1 MRAQLRIAL
10 AFAVAALAAVGASP
24 APAGTYG
31 TASFACTP
39 AVFDTLSALTGS
51 GGARLGDDVPRKE
64 KDTESFTGDP
74 ADPADLTAPGK
85 SPKGAIP
92 VYFHVVYSSDGTG
105 DVSREVVRRQI
116 DVLNITFG
124 GMTTGH
130 DTGFRFRLAG
140 VDRTKNDAWFE
151 QATLEAEV
159 AMKSALKR
167 GGSTELNI
175 YSTSGGGF
183 LGWSYQPKIVATK
196 DAVLDGVVIH
206 FGSMPGGEIG
216 NYNLGYTTTHEV
228 GHYLGLAHTFQ
239 KGCKAPGDRVDDT
252 PFMLEPTSGCPADG
266 TKDTCPKKPG
276 LDPIHNYMDYSYDI
290 CYTEFTEGQ
299 AERMQ
304 KQYARWRL
312 NNV

>member
-1 MRAQLRIAL
+1 MRAHLRLAL
-10 AFAVAALAAVGASP
+10 ALAVAALAAVGASP
-24 APAGTYG
+24 APAGTHG

-51 GGARLGDDVPRKE
+51 GTARLGDDMPRKE

-74 ADPADLTAPGK
+74 ADPVDQTAPGR
-85 SPKGAIP
+85 PTKGAIP
-92 VYFHVVYSSDGTG
+92 VYFHVVYASDGTG
-105 DVSREVVRRQI
+105 DVSRDVVRRQI

-140 VDRTKNDAWFE
+140 VDRTQNDAWFE
-151 QATLEAEV
+151 QATLEDEV

-183 LGWSYQPKIVATK
+183 LGWSYHPRIVATK

-206 FGSMPGGEIG
+206 YGSMPGGPIG
-216 NYNLGYTTTHEV
+216 NYNLGYTATHEV

-239 KGCKAPGDRVDDT
+239 KGCKPPATASTTRRSCSSRHRAAP
-252 PFMLEPTSGCPADG
+252 PTARRTRARRNPASIRS
-266 TKDTCPKKPG
+266 TTTWTTRTTSVTRSSP
-276 LDPIHNYMDYSYDI
+276 
-290 CYTEFTEGQ
+290 
-299 AERMQ
+299 R
-304 KQYARWRL
+304 ARRSACRSSTSAGA
-312 NNV
+312 